1 MQNQHAAQ
9 ATDET
14 QPLQQQQQCE
24 QQQWDQQQEQQFKQ
38 LQQQLEQ
45 QQKQQ
50 QEQQWKQQQEQHW
63 KQQQEQQWKQQQEQQ
78 YQNQQQVQQVLQQ
91 LKKQQL
97 QQQQPQGSPSYFTNQ
112 SAQPSKGHQVHDDYH
127 AGLKKQMSDHKYKVP
142 EMHEMEDVERK
153 TFLTSTGDAP
163 IVARSEEHTF
173 NPRPAEDLT
182 IPVPMDTA
190 TNIPIHVLEA
200 SESEALTPASVAQR
214 LSGLQISGDVQP
226 TMMDEEFPAY
236 KMDKNP
242 RGECIIINNE
252 HFEQNPLPGCKKLPN
267 RDGTQF
273 DEGKCM

>member
-1 MQNQHAAQ
+1 MQ
-9 ATDET
+9 
-14 QPLQQQQQCE
+14 
-24 QQQWDQQQEQQFKQ
+24 
-38 LQQQLEQ
+38 
-45 QQKQQ
+45 
-50 QEQQWKQQQEQHW
+50 
-63 KQQQEQQWKQQQEQQ
+63 
-78 YQNQQQVQQVLQQ
+78 
-91 LKKQQL
+91 
-97 QQQQPQGSPSYFTNQ
+97 
-112 SAQPSKGHQVHDDYH
+112 DDNH
-127 AGLKKQMSDHKYKVP
+127 AGLKEKTSDHEYKVP
-142 EMHEMEDVERK
+142 EMHEMEDVEGK

-182 IPVPMDTA
+182 IPVSADTA

-200 SESEALTPASVAQR
+200 SENEALTTASVAQR
-214 LSGLQISGDVQP
+214 LSGLQISGDGHVQP
-226 TMMDEEFPAY
+226 TTMDEEFPAY